1 LLFSKTC
8 TLFCRFEWKGT
19 DNDKLSEMSN
29 KADKI
34 AASVGL
40 Y

>member
-1 LLFSKTC
+1 
-8 TLFCRFEWKGT
+8 
-19 DNDKLSEMSN
+19 MSN

-40 Y
+40 YWRTRHAHNNVRWKPSFVF